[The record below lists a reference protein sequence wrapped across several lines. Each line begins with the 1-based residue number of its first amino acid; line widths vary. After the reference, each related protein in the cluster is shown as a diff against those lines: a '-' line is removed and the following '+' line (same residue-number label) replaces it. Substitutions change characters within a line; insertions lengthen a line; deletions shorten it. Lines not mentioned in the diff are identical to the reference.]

1 MSVSLPHCL
10 HERPQYIH
18 TGIGW
23 AMGADLSQIFSMG
36 SSPGVQRCTV
46 PQRARGWYAY
56 VQWAARVKLPCASGT
71 QNVQETGA

>member
-23 AMGADLSQIFSMG
+23 AMGADFSQIFSMG
-36 SSPGVQRCTV
+36 SSPGVQRRGATARPMLVCVRTV
-46 PQRARGWYAY
+46 GP
-56 VQWAARVKLPCASGT
+56 RVKLPCASGT
-71 QNVQETGA
+71 QNMQEAGA